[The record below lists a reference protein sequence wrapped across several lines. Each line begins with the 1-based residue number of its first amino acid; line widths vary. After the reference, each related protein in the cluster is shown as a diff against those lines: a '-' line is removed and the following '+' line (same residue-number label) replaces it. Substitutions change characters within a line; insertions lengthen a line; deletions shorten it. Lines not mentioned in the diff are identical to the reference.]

1 MRKFARGVNNGR
13 WLAGSLIDRVP
24 MGAKPTNQPT
34 NAYDAVEP
42 EKSGP
47 ALCAIP
53 SDRVQWRLDTNFGSS
68 ALLPGLAN
76 SGFVI

>member
-13 WLAGSLIDRVP
+13 GFAGWLVVLGA